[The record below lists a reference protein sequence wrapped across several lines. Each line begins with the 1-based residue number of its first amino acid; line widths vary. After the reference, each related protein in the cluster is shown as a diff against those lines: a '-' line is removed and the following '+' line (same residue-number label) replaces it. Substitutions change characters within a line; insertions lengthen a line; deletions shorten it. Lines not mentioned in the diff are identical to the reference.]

1 MTCTVPVTLSIRN
14 EIRQQRP
21 FPSPHQEAVVT
32 LMRTADLARRVVGDV
47 VEAHGITAQQYNVL
61 RILRGAGNDGLP
73 TLEIAERMIEQT
85 PGITRLI
92 DRLERKKLVTR
103 ERSSADRRCVY
114 CRISEEGLGLLDRLD
129 GPVQSAAAQCFD
141 SFTKRALAQLVE
153 SLDRTRERMN
163 QRFIERRRTE

>member
-1 MTCTVPVTLSIRN
+1 MTCTLPRTLSIRA
-14 EIRQQRP
+14 EIKQRRP
-21 FPSPHQEAVVT
+21 FPSPHQEAVVA
-32 LMRTADLARRVVGDV
+32 LIRTADIVRRAVGDV
-47 VEAHGITAQQYNVL
+47 VEPHGITAQQYNVL
-61 RILRGAGNDGLP
+61 RILRGAGDAGLP

-103 ERSSADRRCVY
+103 ERSSTDRRCVY
-114 CRISEEGLGLLDRLD
+114 CRITEAGLALLGRLD
-129 GPVQSAAAQCFD
+129 APLQDAAAQCFE

-163 QRFIERRRTE
+163 QQQLERRSTE